1 MDTLCILNVFVFCVC
16 FSHSFFFPFLSLIL
30 CVSFCLAQQ
39 SSLLDCISQSCISA
53 CCNLVPWS
61 KKVPCPRVGPSSC
74 HICSLMLLV
83 AFSIY
88 AVLFCSSLVTC
99 FCFLL
104 KKKKNI
110 EKSTAQQKNA
120 IPGLF
125 PLFVLI
131 TPSCLQSNIL
141 CLLGS
146 LKFLNSFLSI
156 NSCLL

>member
-104 KKKKNI
+104 KKKIILKN
-110 EKSTAQQKNA
+110 Q
-120 IPGLF
+120 
-125 PLFVLI
+125 
-131 TPSCLQSNIL
+131 
-141 CLLGS
+141 LLNRRMPYQVCFLYLSS
-146 LKFLNSFLSI
+146 L
-156 NSCLL
+156 LLLVYSQISSVYLVH

>member
-104 KKKKNI
+104 KKKKI
-110 EKSTAQQKNA
+110 LKN
-120 IPGLF
+120 
-125 PLFVLI
+125 
-131 TPSCLQSNIL
+131 Q
-141 CLLGS
+141 LLNRRMPYQVCFLYLSS
-146 LKFLNSFLSI
+146 L
-156 NSCLL
+156 LLLVYSQISSVYLVH